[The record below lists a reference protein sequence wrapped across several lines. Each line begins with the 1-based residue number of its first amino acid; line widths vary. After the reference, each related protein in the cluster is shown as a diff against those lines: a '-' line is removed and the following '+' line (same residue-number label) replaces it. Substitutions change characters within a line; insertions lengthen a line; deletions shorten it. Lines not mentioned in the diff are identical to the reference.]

1 MFFLATRQ
9 LLDRLQQSAL
19 TLIGIALGTAAY
31 VMFSGIM
38 LGFQDQ
44 IIDLLVNTDAHIRIS
59 PRDEYR
65 SPESY
70 QGVFFPEDEVF
81 WITPPSGMTRSRD
94 LSNVYGWYQRLEAD
108 QRVAAFAPQL
118 NLQVM
123 VGNSNYSVASVL
135 FGIDPEKQKAVSN
148 MGENLLEGSLAD
160 LGRGN
165 SLAIIGSKMQENL
178 GVQHNGTIQ
187 IISPDGKKANLKV
200 VGIYE
205 FGNTQLDQ
213 GFIYTNIKTA
223 QSLSEG
229 ARHVTSIV
237 VRLHEVSEAANV
249 ASQWSQFTKDKVE
262 SWDQANESIL
272 SVFQMQDVIR
282 TSLTAVIV
290 LIIAFGIYNILN
302 MVVFQKQKEIA
313 ILRSIG
319 FDSKD
324 TIQLFLIQGFV
335 LGTLGSLA
343 GLLIGF
349 VGCLYISTISIGGED
364 TIRQMIVSYKPS
376 IYIVG
381 FSISV
386 TASAISSYLPARRAS
401 RLQPIEIIRGAG

>member
-9 LLDRLQQSAL
+9 LLDRLQQSML

-65 SPESY
+65 TVNAYE
-70 QGVFFPEDEVF
+70 GVFFPDSEVV
-81 WITPPSGMTRSRD
+81 WITPPSGTNKSSD

-123 VGNSNYSVASVL
+123 VGTTNSMASLL
-135 FGIDPEKQKAVSN
+135 FGIDPDRQRAVSN
-148 MGENLLEGSLAD
+148 MEDNLIEGSLTD

-165 SLAIIGSKMQENL
+165 SLAIIGSKMQEKL

-187 IISPDGKKANLKV
+187 IVTPDGKQANLKI

-205 FGNTQLDQ
+205 FGNSQLDQ
-213 GFIYTNIKTA
+213 GFIYTNIRTA
-223 QSLSEG
+223 QSLSGG
-229 ARHVTSIV
+229 ASHVTDIV
-237 VRLHEVSEAANV
+237 VRLHDVSEAAEV
-249 ASQWSQFTKDKVE
+249 ASQWSQFTRDKVE

-282 TSLTAVIV
+282 SSLTAVIV

-319 FDSKD
+319 FDAKD
-324 TIQLFLIQGFV
+324 TIQLFLIQGFI
-335 LGTLGSLA
+335 LGTLGSLV
-343 GLLIGF
+343 GLAIGF
-349 VGCLYISTISIGGED
+349 VGCLYISTIEIGGEE
-364 TIRQMIVSYKPS
+364 TIRQMLVSYKPS
-376 IYIVG
+376 IYVIG
-381 FSISV
+381 FTISV

>member
-9 LLDRLQQSAL
+9 LLDRLQQSML

-65 SPESY
+65 TVNAYE
-70 QGVFFPEDEVF
+70 GVFFPDSEVV
-81 WITPPSGMTRSRD
+81 WITPPSGMNKSSD

-123 VGNSNYSVASVL
+123 VGTTNSMASLL
-135 FGIDPEKQKAVSN
+135 FGIDPDRQRAVSN
-148 MGENLLEGSLAD
+148 MEDNLIEGSLTD

-165 SLAIIGSKMQENL
+165 SLAIIGSKMQEKL

-187 IISPDGKKANLKV
+187 IVTPDGKQANLKI

-205 FGNTQLDQ
+205 FGNSQLDQ
-213 GFIYTNIKTA
+213 GFIYTNIRTA
-223 QSLSEG
+223 QSLSGG
-229 ARHVTSIV
+229 ASHVTDIV
-237 VRLHEVSEAANV
+237 VRLHDVSEAAEV
-249 ASQWSQFTKDKVE
+249 ASQWSQFTRDKVE

-282 TSLTAVIV
+282 SSLTAVIV

-319 FDSKD
+319 FDAKD
-324 TIQLFLIQGFV
+324 TIQLFLIQGFI
-335 LGTLGSLA
+335 LGTLGSLV
-343 GLLIGF
+343 GLAIGF
-349 VGCLYISTISIGGED
+349 VGCLYISTIEIGGEE
-364 TIRQMIVSYKPS
+364 TIRQMLVSYKPS
-376 IYIVG
+376 IYVIG
-381 FSISV
+381 FTISV
-386 TASAISSYLPARRAS
+386 PASAISSYLPARRAS

>member
-9 LLDRLQQSAL
+9 LLDRLQQSML

-31 VMFSGIM
+31 VMFSSIM

-65 SPESY
+65 TVNAYE
-70 QGVFFPEDEVF
+70 GVFFPDSEVV
-81 WITPPSGMTRSRD
+81 WITPPSGMNKSSD

-123 VGNSNYSVASVL
+123 VGTTNSMASLL
-135 FGIDPEKQKAVSN
+135 FGIDPDRQRAVSN
-148 MGENLLEGSLAD
+148 MEDNLIEGSLTD

-165 SLAIIGSKMQENL
+165 SLAIIGSKMQEKL

-187 IISPDGKKANLKV
+187 IVTPDGKQANLKI

-205 FGNTQLDQ
+205 FGNSQLDQ
-213 GFIYTNIKTA
+213 GFIYTNIRTA
-223 QSLSEG
+223 QSLSGG
-229 ARHVTSIV
+229 ASHVTDIV
-237 VRLHEVSEAANV
+237 VRLHDVSEAAEV
-249 ASQWSQFTKDKVE
+249 ASQWSQFTRDKVE

-282 TSLTAVIV
+282 SSLTAVIV

-319 FDSKD
+319 FDAKD
-324 TIQLFLIQGFV
+324 TIQLFLIQGFI
-335 LGTLGSLA
+335 LGTLGSLV
-343 GLLIGF
+343 GLAIGF
-349 VGCLYISTISIGGED
+349 VGCLYISTIEIGGEE
-364 TIRQMIVSYKPS
+364 TIRQMLVSYKPS
-376 IYIVG
+376 IYVIG
-381 FSISV
+381 FTISV

>member
-1 MFFLATRQ
+1 MFFLAIRQ
-9 LLDRLQQSAL
+9 LLDRMQQSLL
-19 TLIGIALGTAAY
+19 TLTGIALGTAAY
-31 VMFSGIM
+31 VIFAGIM

-65 SPESY
+65 TPESY
-70 QGVFFPEDEVF
+70 EGVFFEDSHVF
-81 WITPPSGMTRSRD
+81 WLTPPSGMERSRE
-94 LSNVYGWYQRLEAD
+94 LSDVYGWYQRLDAD
-108 QRVAAFAPQL
+108 ERVAAFAPQL

-123 VGNSNYSVASVL
+123 AGNSVQSSAAFL
-135 FGIDPEKQKAVSN
+135 FGIDPEKQKLVSN
-148 MGENLLEGSLAD
+148 MEENFVEGSLSA

-178 GVQHNGTIQ
+178 GVRLNGRVQ
-187 IISPDGKKANLKV
+187 IITSEGKRSYLKV

-205 FGNTQLDQ
+205 FGNSQLDQ
-213 GFIYTNIKTA
+213 GFIYTDIRTA

-229 ARHVTSIV
+229 AAHVSDIV
-237 VRLHEVSEAANV
+237 VRLHDVTRAAEVAT
-249 ASQWSQFTKDKVE
+249 QWSQFTRDKVE

-282 TSLTAVIV
+282 SSITAVIV

-319 FDSKD
+319 FDQKD
-324 TIQLFLIQGFV
+324 TIQLFLIQGLILGV
-335 LGTLGSLA
+335 LGSAA
-343 GLLIGF
+343 GLALGF
-349 VGCLYISTISIGGED
+349 IGCLYVSTISIGGEE
-364 TIRQMIVSYKPS
+364 TVRQ
-376 IYIVG
+376 
-381 FSISV
+381 
-386 TASAISSYLPARRAS
+386 
-401 RLQPIEIIRGAG
+401 

>member
-19 TLIGIALGTAAY
+19 TLVGIALGTAAY

-70 QGVFFPEDEVF
+70 DGVFFSDDQVI
-81 WITPPSGMTRSRD
+81 WVTPPSGMEKSQD

-108 QRVAAFAPQL
+108 HRVAAFAPQL

-123 VGNSNYSVASVL
+123 AGNSNYSSASYL
-135 FGIDPEKQKAVSN
+135 FGIDPEKQRSVSN
-148 MGENLLEGSLAD
+148 MEDNLLQGTMSDLA
-160 LGRGN
+160 RGN

-178 GVQHNGTIQ
+178 GVQPNGTIQ
-187 IISPDGKKANLKV
+187 IVTPEGTKANLRI

-205 FGNTQLDQ
+205 FGNSQLDQ
-213 GFIYTNIKTA
+213 GFIYTDIRTA
-223 QSLSEG
+223 QSLSDG
-229 ARHVTSIV
+229 AQHVTDIV
-237 VRLHEVSEAANV
+237 VRLHDVTQAAEV
-249 ASQWSQFTKDKVE
+249 ASQWSQFSRDKVE

-290 LIIAFGIYNILN
+290 LIIAFGICNILN

-319 FDSKD
+319 FDSRD

-335 LGTLGSLA
+335 LGTLGSLV

-364 TIRQMIVSYKPS
+364 TIRQMVVSYKPS
-376 IYIVG
+376 IYVVG
-381 FSISV
+381 FTISV

-401 RLQPIEIIRGAG
+401 KLQPIEIIRGAG

>member
-1 MFFLATRQ
+1 MFFLAIRQ
-9 LLDRLQQSAL
+9 LLDRMQQSLL
-19 TLIGIALGTAAY
+19 TLTGIALGTAAY
-31 VMFSGIM
+31 VIFAGIM

-65 SPESY
+65 TPESY
-70 QGVFFPEDEVF
+70 EGVFFEDSHVF
-81 WITPPSGMTRSRD
+81 WLTPPSGMERSRE
-94 LSNVYGWYQRLEAD
+94 LSDVYGWYQRLDAD
-108 QRVAAFAPQL
+108 ERVAAFAPQL

-123 VGNSNYSVASVL
+123 AGNSVQSSAAFL
-135 FGIDPEKQKAVSN
+135 FGIDPEKQKLVSN
-148 MGENLLEGSLAD
+148 MEENFVEGSLSA

-178 GVQHNGTIQ
+178 GVRLNGRVQ
-187 IISPDGKKANLKV
+187 IITSEGKRSYLKV

-205 FGNTQLDQ
+205 FGNSQLDQ
-213 GFIYTNIKTA
+213 GFIYTDIRTA

-229 ARHVTSIV
+229 AAHVSDIV
-237 VRLHEVSEAANV
+237 VRLHDVTRAAEVAT
-249 ASQWSQFTKDKVE
+249 QWSQFTRDKVE

-282 TSLTAVIV
+282 SSITAVIV

-319 FDSKD
+319 FDQKD
-324 TIQLFLIQGFV
+324 TIQLFLIQGLILGV
-335 LGTLGSLA
+335 LGSAA
-343 GLLIGF
+343 GLALGF
-349 VGCLYISTISIGGED
+349 IGCLYVSTISIGGEE
-364 TIRQMIVSYKPS
+364 TVRQMLVSYRPS
-376 IYIVG
+376 IYVAG
-381 FSISV
+381 FTISV
-386 TASAISSYLPARRAS
+386 VASALSSYLPARRAAK
-401 RLQPIEIIRGAG
+401 LQPIEIIRGAG

>member
-9 LLDRLQQSAL
+9 LRDRLQQSML

-65 SPESY
+65 TVNAYE
-70 QGVFFPEDEVF
+70 GVFFPDSEVV
-81 WITPPSGMTRSRD
+81 WITPPSGMNKSSD

-123 VGNSNYSVASVL
+123 VGTTNSMASLL
-135 FGIDPEKQKAVSN
+135 FGIDPDRQRAVSN
-148 MGENLLEGSLAD
+148 MEDNLIEGSLTD

-165 SLAIIGSKMQENL
+165 SLAIIGSKMQEKL

-187 IISPDGKKANLKV
+187 IVTPDGKQANLKI

-205 FGNTQLDQ
+205 FGNSQLDQ
-213 GFIYTNIKTA
+213 GFIYTNIRTA
-223 QSLSEG
+223 QSLSGG
-229 ARHVTSIV
+229 ASHVTDIV
-237 VRLHEVSEAANV
+237 VRLHDVSEAAEV
-249 ASQWSQFTKDKVE
+249 ASQWSQFTRDKVE

-282 TSLTAVIV
+282 SSLTAVIV

-319 FDSKD
+319 FDAKD
-324 TIQLFLIQGFV
+324 TIQLFLIQGFI
-335 LGTLGSLA
+335 LGTLGSLV
-343 GLLIGF
+343 GLAIGF
-349 VGCLYISTISIGGED
+349 VGCLYISTIEIGGEE
-364 TIRQMIVSYKPS
+364 TIRQMLVSYKPS
-376 IYIVG
+376 IYVIG
-381 FSISV
+381 FTISV

>member
-9 LLDRLQQSAL
+9 LLDRLQQSML

-65 SPESY
+65 TVNAYE
-70 QGVFFPEDEVF
+70 GVFFPDSEVV
-81 WITPPSGMTRSRD
+81 WITPPSGMNKSSD

-123 VGNSNYSVASVL
+123 VGTTNSMASLL
-135 FGIDPEKQKAVSN
+135 FGIDPDRQRAVSN
-148 MGENLLEGSLAD
+148 MEDNLIEGSLTD

-165 SLAIIGSKMQENL
+165 SLAIIGSKMQEKL

-187 IISPDGKKANLKV
+187 IVTPDGKQANLKI

-205 FGNTQLDQ
+205 FGNSQLDQ
-213 GFIYTNIKTA
+213 GFIYTNIRTA
-223 QSLSEG
+223 QSLSGG
-229 ARHVTSIV
+229 ASHVTDIV
-237 VRLHEVSEAANV
+237 VRLHDVSEAAEV
-249 ASQWSQFTKDKVE
+249 ASQWSQFTRDKVE

-282 TSLTAVIV
+282 SSLTAVIV

-319 FDSKD
+319 FDAKD
-324 TIQLFLIQGFV
+324 TIQLFLIQGFI
-335 LGTLGSLA
+335 LGTLGSLV
-343 GLLIGF
+343 GLAIGF
-349 VGCLYISTISIGGED
+349 VGCLYISTIEIGGEE
-364 TIRQMIVSYKPS
+364 TIRQMLVSYKPS
-376 IYIVG
+376 IYVIG
-381 FSISV
+381 FTISV

>member
-9 LLDRLQQSAL
+9 LLDRLQQSML

-31 VMFSGIM
+31 VMFSVIM

-65 SPESY
+65 TVNAYE
-70 QGVFFPEDEVF
+70 GVFFPDSEVV
-81 WITPPSGMTRSRD
+81 WITPPSGMNKSSD

-123 VGNSNYSVASVL
+123 VGTTNSMASLL
-135 FGIDPEKQKAVSN
+135 FGIDPDRQRAVSN
-148 MGENLLEGSLAD
+148 MEDNLIEGSLTD

-165 SLAIIGSKMQENL
+165 SLAIIGSKMQEKL

-187 IISPDGKKANLKV
+187 IVTPDGKQANLKI

-205 FGNTQLDQ
+205 FGNSQLDQ
-213 GFIYTNIKTA
+213 GFIYTNIRTA
-223 QSLSEG
+223 QSLSGG
-229 ARHVTSIV
+229 ASHVTDIV
-237 VRLHEVSEAANV
+237 VRLHDVSEAAEV
-249 ASQWSQFTKDKVE
+249 ASQWSQFTRDKVE

-282 TSLTAVIV
+282 SSLTAVIV

-319 FDSKD
+319 FDAKD
-324 TIQLFLIQGFV
+324 TIQLFLIQGFI
-335 LGTLGSLA
+335 LGTLGSLV
-343 GLLIGF
+343 GLAIGF
-349 VGCLYISTISIGGED
+349 VGCLYISTIEIGGEE
-364 TIRQMIVSYKPS
+364 TIRQMLVSYKPS
-376 IYIVG
+376 IYVIG
-381 FSISV
+381 FTISV